1 MKKPY
6 FYPFVILLLFVT
18 AFVAAAIYFLRS
30 PVVEQ
35 DSGYVFYLKPGTSK
49 QRLLTELTEA
59 GVLKHP
65 IIFALYVYP
74 QLTAQLKTGEY
85 LFPKGANL
93 LSIWRQVTA
102 GKGLY
107 YRSFTIIPGWTFQQM
122 RTELNK
128 AEGLRHFTAD
138 LDDKRIMLQIAN
150 QAVFPEGQF
159 FPETYYYTRGN
170 VDLVILQR
178 AYDLMQKRLQEAWAT
193 RAADLPFKT
202 AYDALI
208 AASLVE
214 KEAYLK
220 QECPII
226 ASVIINRLQKNML
239 LQIDPT
245 VIYGMGSRYD
255 GKIHKDD
262 LRENTPYNTYVNKG
276 LPPTPIAMPSM
287 TAIEAVMHP
296 ATTEFYY
303 FVARGDGS
311 HQFSKTLTEHHDAV
325 DAAIKRKMGAFNE
338 LKVKQYIAP
347 IFDQAALSIASTA

>member
-1 MKKPY
+1 MKKSY
-6 FYPFVILLLFVT
+6 FYYTVTPIL
-18 AFVAAAIYFLRS
+18 FVAALVAAGLYLLQK

-35 DSGYVFYLKPGTSK
+35 REGYIFYLKPGTSK
-49 QRLLTELTEA
+49 QRLVAELNEA
-59 GVLKHP
+59 GVINHP
-65 IIFALYVYP
+65 LLFAIYAYP
-74 QLTAQLKTGEY
+74 QFNSQLKTGEY
-85 LFPKGANL
+85 FFPTGSTSR
-93 LSIWRQVTA
+93 SIWQQITT

-107 YRSFTIIPGWTFQQM
+107 YRSFAIIPGWTFQQL
-122 RTELNK
+122 RVQLNK

-138 LDDKRIMLQIAN
+138 LTDKQVMTDIAN
-150 QAVFPEGQF
+150 ENVLAEGQF

-170 VDLVILQR
+170 LDLVILQR
-178 AYDLMQKRLQEAWAT
+178 AYDLMQKRLQEAWET
-193 RAADLPFKT
+193 RAADLPFKS
-202 AYDALI
+202 AYEALI

-226 ASVIINRLQKNML
+226 ASVIVNRLRKNML

-255 GKIHKDD
+255 GKIHKEN

-287 TAIEAVMHP
+287 AAIEAVMHP

-311 HQFSKTLTEHHDAV
+311 HEFSKTLTEHHAAV
-325 DAAIKRKMGAFNE
+325 DAAIKRKVGAFNE
-338 LKVKQYIAP
+338 LRVKQYVARILQ
-347 IFDQAALSIASTA
+347 QANLSITSIA